1 MVTPI
6 NPTIH
11 SRIRTGRI
19 ITNANNINTLNVMAG
34 KYNIEARPINTPIL
48 KIAEPGCELLYK
60 FNIRY
65 HTHIISELMSNGA
78 EKKFQD
84 GNKEVISIYA
94 MPGKNDDLVS
104 NLW

>member
-11 SRIRTGRI
+11 SLILKGRM
-19 ITNANNINTLNVMAG
+19 ITSANSISKLNVIAG
-34 KYNIEARPINTPIL
+34 KYSIDATPINTPIL

-60 FNIRY
+60 FNMRY
-65 HTHIISELMSNGA
+65 HTHIIRELISNGA

-94 MPGKNDDLVS
+94 MPGKNEDLLN